1 MSLPSSSTTYL
12 VFPGFKG
19 YIVCIQPLASCL
31 IYFHHYRVPL
41 YKYTGIYLRMLLVV
55 PSLVVSRIMIS
66 AIGMYTCLLAPKR
79 GRLSVYLHHGVTSE
93 ARVMT
98 RLQLS

>member
-1 MSLPSSSTTYL
+1 
-12 VFPGFKG
+12 
-19 YIVCIQPLASCL
+19 
-31 IYFHHYRVPL
+31 
-41 YKYTGIYLRMLLVV
+41 MLLVV
-55 PSLVVSRIMIS
+55 PSLAVSRIMIS